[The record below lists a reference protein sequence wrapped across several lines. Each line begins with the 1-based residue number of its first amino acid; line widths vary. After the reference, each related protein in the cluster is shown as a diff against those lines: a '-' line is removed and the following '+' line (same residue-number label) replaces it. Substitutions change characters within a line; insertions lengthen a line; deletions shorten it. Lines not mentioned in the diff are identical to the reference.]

1 MPAIAINTEEADLV
15 DLFNIRRKVLIGKY
29 KQKGRGVGADIEVG
43 AEIAQKALS
52 QIMDTLEVHDR
63 RFDSEAFWIIGALG
77 GGTGAGGSCVLA
89 KELKET
95 YNKPVY
101 GLGILP
107 STRDMPGEKE
117 SLHLSNALRS
127 FEWWRRHL
135 DNILLVDNQ
144 QFERRLDF
152 GEPIHRL
159 YQRINDNLT
168 QSLITILNAGEV
180 RPAPQE
186 VFNSSEI
193 IETLGTGGDVSTIGH
208 ESLQIKLKTRFW
220 EEGVEPSANQ
230 LERIIRS
237 SADPRALT
245 FPCDVSGARSA
256 SLITRGRPEHLY
268 SQAIQKG
275 KAFLEE
281 VVKATNVRYGD
292 YPDRGSKFLSA
303 TTILSK
309 INDFTRLDQMRQRVA
324 ALT

>member
-1 MPAIAINTEEADLV
+1 
-15 DLFNIRRKVLIGKY
+15 
-29 KQKGRGVGADIEVG
+29 
-43 AEIAQKALS
+43 
-52 QIMDTLEVHDR
+52 
-63 RFDSEAFWIIGALG
+63 
-77 GGTGAGGSCVLA
+77 
-89 KELKET
+89 
-95 YNKPVY
+95 
-101 GLGILP
+101 
-107 STRDMPGEKE
+107 MPGEKE